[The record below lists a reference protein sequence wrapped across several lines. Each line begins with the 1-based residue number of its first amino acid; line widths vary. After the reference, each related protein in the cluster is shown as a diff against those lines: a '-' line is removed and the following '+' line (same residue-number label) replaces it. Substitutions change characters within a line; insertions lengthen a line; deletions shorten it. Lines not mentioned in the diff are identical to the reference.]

1 MRLLENAVV
10 VIAGVLVLAIIT
22 VMLLAPDTVSRAF
35 ESISAINIAVRAIAM
50 VVLNALVL
58 VVIYLRIRRR
68 GVPVEGL
75 VVQAQGALA
84 NVEVESARAIVLDA
98 VNGVPGVISTEAA
111 IKAVRG
117 RADIQMDV
125 NIANT
130 AVNIP
135 QKQKEI
141 NRVLRQVINKQLGL
155 RMHSRPRVNI
165 RLEAP
170 ESSQRESVP
179 AAAPVVNA
187 APAQP
192 APVPAAAKPPEA
204 KPAPAAAEAQPEA
217 RPAENAGAP
226 APELSSAESSEAGL
240 NDNWLSSYLR
250 SGGDKE
256 SGKKTEQG

>member
-10 VIAGVLVLAIIT
+10 VIVGVLVLAAIT

-35 ESISAINIAVRAIAM
+35 ESIGAVNIAVRAAAM

-58 VVIYLRIRRR
+58 AVMYLRIRRR

-98 VNGVPGVISTEAA
+98 VNGVPGVLSTEAT

-125 NIANT
+125 NIASE

-170 ESSQRESVP
+170 ESGQRASVP
-179 AAAPVVNA
+179 AAAPAISA
-187 APAQP
+187 AAAQP
-192 APVPAAAKPPEA
+192 APEPAAKPAEV
-204 KPAPAAAEAQPEA
+204 KPAPAAVEAQPA
-217 RPAENAGAP
+217 PPPAETAGAP
-226 APELSSAESSEAGL
+226 APEPDSAESSEAGL
-240 NDNWLSSYLR
+240 NDDWLSSYLR